1 MMDNGESAARY
12 LYALRFALSNQANAY
27 GFTLVVWGTG
37 ALATWQLGQPDP
49 ADVFAYLGGALV
61 GVSLIVALVFGVRR
75 PFEEDEPPR
84 RPFSAM
90 HLASAPAA
98 AAGGWALTLAVGGAG
113 GFFMSAFVAVV
124 VYQVLLAVEVGA
136 ALAPGRKGRRR

>member
-1 MMDNGESAARY
+1 MSRY
-12 LYALRFALSNQANAY
+12 LHALRFALSNQANAY

-37 ALATWQLGQPDP
+37 ALAIWQLGKPDP

-61 GVSLIVALVFGVRR
+61 SISLIVAVVFGVWH
-75 PFEEDEPPR
+75 PFESPEPPR

-98 AAGGWALTLAVGGAG
+98 TAVGWALTLLLDGAPGLLVAAFLAVG
-113 GFFMSAFVAVV
+113 
-124 VYQVLLAVEVGA
+124 VYQLLLAVEVA
-136 ALAPGRKGRRR
+136 VALAPRPGRVRQ